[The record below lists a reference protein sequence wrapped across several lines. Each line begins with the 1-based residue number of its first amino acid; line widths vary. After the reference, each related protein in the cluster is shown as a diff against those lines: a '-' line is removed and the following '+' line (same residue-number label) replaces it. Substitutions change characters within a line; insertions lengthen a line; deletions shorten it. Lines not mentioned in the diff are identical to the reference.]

1 MAEEKVMVTLLR
13 ADGAELGDYEL
24 PANRRVERLLPVLV
38 EALCRY
44 SLGFER
50 SEITLCLDEP
60 GGPVPIKAGETLASC
75 GVTDGRYL
83 RVMPGRTMR

>member
-38 EALCRY
+38 EALGRY
-44 SLGFER
+44 SIGFER
-50 SEITLCLDEP
+50 GEIALFLDGP
-60 GGPVPIKAGETLASC
+60 GGSSPIGPGETLASC
-75 GVTDGRYL
+75 GVTDGSYL
-83 RVMPGRTMR
+83 RVMPWRTMR